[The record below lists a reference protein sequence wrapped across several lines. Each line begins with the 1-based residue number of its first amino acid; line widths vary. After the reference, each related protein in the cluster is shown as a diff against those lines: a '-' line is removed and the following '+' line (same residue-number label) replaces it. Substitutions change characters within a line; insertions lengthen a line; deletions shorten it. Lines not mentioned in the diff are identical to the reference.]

1 MVRYVN
7 SSYDFVDYRIG
18 QICVIYNM
26 VIPGEDDA
34 LILSGII
41 DILFVN
47 YCCKLS
53 NRNIENLLGDV
64 LHLM

>member
-1 MVRYVN
+1 
-7 SSYDFVDYRIG
+7 
-18 QICVIYNM
+18 M